1 MNTPLAVTNL
11 TKTFSTHQALK
22 ALSFELP
29 AGRVAGLLGRN
40 GAGKTTLLNL
50 ACGLLLPTSGTCTT
64 LGRKAGELDAPELA
78 RLGVV
83 FQEGRFLDWM
93 SVRQQLEF
101 HASFYPKWD
110 EARESRLLL
119 ELDLNPARKIGQLST
134 GDRQKLGII
143 LGVCHHPE
151 LLLLD
156 EPVSSLDPIARLQ
169 MLSFLLDLI
178 REDGSTI
185 LISSHILSDV
195 EKVVDWVVCLD
206 AGQLAACSPL
216 DELQEG
222 YADWIVT
229 PADRP
234 LPARFPES
242 WILAQEGDAQR
253 RRLKVKPPT
262 PDTQRQFAAQHGV
275 TVEKHYLNLEE
286 LFPLLITQRKAA
298 A

>member
-1 MNTPLAVTNL
+1 MNAPLVTQNL
-11 TKTFSTHQALK
+11 TKRFETQDALQS
-22 ALSFELP
+22 LSLELP

-40 GAGKTTLLNL
+40 GSGKTTLLNL

-64 LGRKAGELDAPELA
+64 LGRTAGELEAGELN

-93 SVRQQLEF
+93 SVQQQLDF

-110 EARESRLLL
+110 RSREGRLLL
-119 ELDLNPARKIGQLST
+119 ELELNPARKIGQLST

-185 LISSHILSDV
+185 VISSHILSDV
-195 EKVVDWVVCLD
+195 EKIVDWVICLD
-206 AGQLAACSPL
+206 AGELTTCSPL

-222 YADWIVT
+222 YSDWIVT
-229 PADRP
+229 PAERP
-234 LPARFPES
+234 LPARFAEP
-242 WILAQEGDAQR
+242 WILAQEGDAHR
-253 RRLKVKPPT
+253 RRLKVKPPAGLT
-262 PDTQRQFAAQHGV
+262 APQFAAAHGV
-275 TVEKHYLNLEE
+275 SVDPHYLNLEE
-286 LFPLLITQRKAA
+286 LFPLLIRQRKAA